1 MFNFLKP
8 KKKNQTVELKK
19 KEIESGKFFFLTFPF
34 YSFLIPEIESLADF
48 KVGMKLNPKDMGSE
62 FHVDVMIE
70 KNIIGFVSEIAKE
83 RVPHTVVFLIVIM
96 QGYPN
101 VPPQILTKSNFCS
114 PSLMDGRD
122 LMKEICP
129 VWNIKG
135 GFKQILEGFLPFLS
149 RVINAKGYKF
159 YGAFHLGATYNLKN
173 FDNMIVVRF
182 DCTVEENDNKKN
194 MIQSLKVNFD
204 YELILTEDCFLLF
217 EKLDSTTGKIVFW
230 SSLFSITDLQLN
242 KLKKIC
248 TINFYDEE
256 VNTDYQIKLK
266 IDYILLFRD
275 SLVKK
280 MKSLKVKVESQK
292 LIKGQT
298 LNRLSEKEIKN
309 MKINDIEK
317 NVKELRERIIK
328 GEINDYTVNTLTH
341 LCGRAIEHFSQIGD
355 EKYKEYMN
363 IMKEVLSL
371 DGVDKLTKENENE
384 INENSDI

>member
-114 PSLMDGRD
+114 PCLMDGRD

-129 VWNIKG
+129 AWKSKN
-135 GFKQILEGFLPFLS
+135 GFKQILEGLLPFLS

-159 YGAFHLGATYNLKN
+159 YGTFHLGATYNLKN
-173 FDNMIVVRF
+173 FDNMIVG
-182 DCTVEENDNKKN
+182 KK
-194 MIQSLKVNFD
+194 
-204 YELILTEDCFLLF
+204 
-217 EKLDSTTGKIVFW
+217 
-230 SSLFSITDLQLN
+230 
-242 KLKKIC
+242 
-248 TINFYDEE
+248 
-256 VNTDYQIKLK
+256 
-266 IDYILLFRD
+266 
-275 SLVKK
+275 
-280 MKSLKVKVESQK
+280 
-292 LIKGQT
+292 
-298 LNRLSEKEIKN
+298 
-309 MKINDIEK
+309 
-317 NVKELRERIIK
+317 
-328 GEINDYTVNTLTH
+328 
-341 LCGRAIEHFSQIGD
+341 
-355 EKYKEYMN
+355 
-363 IMKEVLSL
+363 
-371 DGVDKLTKENENE
+371 
-384 INENSDI
+384 

>member
-1 MFNFLKP
+1 MH
-8 KKKNQTVELKK
+8 
-19 KEIESGKFFFLTFPF
+19 
-34 YSFLIPEIESLADF
+34 
-48 KVGMKLNPKDMGSE
+48 LNPKDMGQE

-70 KNIIGFVSEIAKE
+70 KDIIGIDSEKAKE
-83 RVPHTVVFLIVIM
+83 RVPKTVVFLIIIT

-101 VPPQILTKSNFCS
+101 EPPEILTKSNFCS

-129 VWNIKG
+129 AWNIKG

-217 EKLDSTTGKIVFW
+217 EKIDSSTGKIVFW

-280 MKSLKVKVESQK
+280 IKSLKVK
-292 LIKGQT
+292 
-298 LNRLSEKEIKN
+298 
-309 MKINDIEK
+309 
-317 NVKELRERIIK
+317 
-328 GEINDYTVNTLTH
+328 
-341 LCGRAIEHFSQIGD
+341 F
-355 EKYKEYMN
+355 
-363 IMKEVLSL
+363 
-371 DGVDKLTKENENE
+371 
-384 INENSDI
+384 